1 MSDSI
6 PSPRRERAQH
16 PRQTILHETQFFTD
30 EPNSLPHSPSST
42 AQILNA
48 RGPLLE
54 QRRATVAVPFEHLQ
68 DAYPYQYGPY
78 HVNGVSEPQLV
89 HRKWTQEDQNEYDEK
104 TRKKA
109 MNGLVSSW
117 MDRLQ
122 LISVITTF
130 FAAIEAQLIGT
141 TTPNDPTADSM
152 IDQAANAALAGALV
166 IHVFAAIISFLAAFF
181 LIRYK
186 LSVAKRE
193 ERKIEGGV
201 GTVSSSSVW
210 SANPH
215 LEQVGPFRRGT
226 PPTHLLDHCHSL
238 CMWLSAIGFALAIA
252 GVMCFAWSR
261 LALSASI
268 FASVCC
274 AACLVSG
281 VAVVFWP
288 ASSMH
293 KTKTA

>member
-1 MSDSI
+1 
-6 PSPRRERAQH
+6 
-16 PRQTILHETQFFTD
+16 
-30 EPNSLPHSPSST
+30 
-42 AQILNA
+42 
-48 RGPLLE
+48 
-54 QRRATVAVPFEHLQ
+54 
-68 DAYPYQYGPY
+68 
-78 HVNGVSEPQLV
+78 
-89 HRKWTQEDQNEYDEK
+89 
-104 TRKKA
+104 
-109 MNGLVSSW
+109 
-117 MDRLQ
+117 
-122 LISVITTF
+122 
-130 FAAIEAQLIGT
+130 
-141 TTPNDPTADSM
+141 M

-193 ERKIEGGV
+193 ERKVEGGA
-201 GTVSSSSVW
+201 GTLSSSSVW
-210 SANPH
+210 SATPY
-215 LEQVGPFRRGT
+215 LEQVGPFRRGA

-261 LALSASI
+261 LALSASV

-281 VAVVFWP
+281 FAAFFWP

-293 KTKTA
+293 RSKTA

>member
-1 MSDSI
+1 MASST
-6 PSPRRERAQH
+6 PSSRRERVQI
-16 PRQTILHETQFFTD
+16 PRQTILHDTQFFTD
-30 EPNSLPHSPSST
+30 EPNSLPHSPSHT
-42 AQILNA
+42 FQILNA
-48 RGPLLE
+48 RGPLPE
-54 QRRATVAVPFEHLQ
+54 HRRATVAVPHEQPQ
-68 DAYPYQYGPY
+68 DPSPYSYGPY
-78 HVNGVSEPQLV
+78 HINGVSEPQLV

-109 MNGLVSSW
+109 MNGLVQSW

-130 FAAIEAQLIGT
+130 FAAIEAQLISS
-141 TTPNDPTADSM
+141 TTPDDPKADPM

-166 IHVFAAIISFLAAFF
+166 IHIFAAIISFLAAFF

-186 LSVAKRE
+186 LSVAKHE
-193 ERKIEGGV
+193 ERKVEGGV
-201 GTVSSSSVW
+201 GTISSSSVW
-210 SANPH
+210 SATPH

-268 FASVCC
+268 FASMCC
-274 AACLVSG
+274 AACIVSG
-281 VAVVFWP
+281 VAAIFWP
-288 ASSMH
+288 ASSIH
-293 KTKTA
+293 KTKTT

>member
-1 MSDSI
+1 
-6 PSPRRERAQH
+6 
-16 PRQTILHETQFFTD
+16 
-30 EPNSLPHSPSST
+30 
-42 AQILNA
+42 
-48 RGPLLE
+48 
-54 QRRATVAVPFEHLQ
+54 
-68 DAYPYQYGPY
+68 
-78 HVNGVSEPQLV
+78 
-89 HRKWTQEDQNEYDEK
+89 
-104 TRKKA
+104 
-109 MNGLVSSW
+109 
-117 MDRLQ
+117 
-122 LISVITTF
+122 
-130 FAAIEAQLIGT
+130 
-141 TTPNDPTADSM
+141 M

-186 LSVAKRE
+186 LSVATRE

-201 GTVSSSSVW
+201 GTRTQSSSSVW

-261 LALSASI
+261 LALSASV

-274 AACLVSG
+274 AACIVSG
-281 VAVVFWP
+281 AAAVFWP

-293 KTKTA
+293 RTKTA